1 LAASINT
8 YSYVDGD
15 PIGYADPCGLARCTY
30 SISSHTVNC
39 TSNDGSVQRSL
50 GPAGVWSGVR
60 QCTNNPSQSCQ
71 ASSDYG
77 PIPAGNY
84 KMNRDTRPGHDKF
97 WRLEPTPK
105 ISGLRYSLGLAR
117 SGFMLHPGHVSLGCI
132 TALKDSESLMDVY
145 NKLNQL
151 LLSEDGSNILTVTP

>member
-1 LAASINT
+1 
-8 YSYVDGD
+8 
-15 PIGYADPCGLARCTY
+15 
-30 SISSHTVNC
+30 
-39 TSNDGSVQRSL
+39 
-50 GPAGVWSGVR
+50 
-60 QCTNNPSQSCQ
+60 
-71 ASSDYG
+71 
-77 PIPAGNY
+77 
-84 KMNRDTRPGHDKF
+84 MNRDTRPGHDKF